1 MASDDSTSDSKK
13 SVKSS
18 TAEGLK
24 KRARIKKVK
33 VMVAHEMPSSRKN
46 QIKLAMEK
54 HVAKSANSNWDR
66 ISGHK
71 THKFQKKRVKPGT
84 MKTIKMP
91 LLDVK
96 IGDDWATSVTVIHG
110 SRPGPV
116 ITVCGGLHG
125 DELTGPS
132 AASHLLS
139 TMVCGEGGPLNPDS
153 VAGTIRIAPI
163 LNPPG
168 YLSKSRYFPDGRDIN
183 REFPGSPESNTT
195 SRVANMIWN
204 ELIKDSDYLIDLH
217 SAARGRS
224 NMPQVRANLGHPP
237 SMKIAK
243 SSGLEVI
250 LDSRPPKGSL
260 RRLANDNGIGAITY
274 EGGGANFL
282 DHESIKVAVFGVLN
296 ILKSLHVIPGNPQ
309 RPRFRLLASGSNW
322 VRANE
327 GGLLDMLV
335 KPSSFVHEGQ
345 IIATINDPQLPGAS
359 SNIVSPSTGLMIC
372 TAIHPFVTAGT
383 PVGHILPLK
392 KYAKMIMSQCN
403 SERLLKVE
411 GSLETPPWREE
422 GDVDEISIKGEW
434 SGGSVDAEWESDWQ
448 VIERD
453 SSKLEAFAEEEGQ

>member
-1 MASDDSTSDSKK
+1 MADEENPSETVKSKK
-13 SVKSS
+13 SKHSRGSKNNVK
-18 TAEGLK
+18 T
-24 KRARIKKVK
+24 KKVK

-54 HVAKSANSNWDR
+54 HVSNSDNSKWDR

-71 THKFQKKRVKPGT
+71 SHKFLNKRIKPGT
-84 MKTIKMP
+84 MRTFKMP

-116 ITVCGGLHG
+116 VTICGGLHG

-139 TMVCGEGGPLNPDS
+139 TMVTGIDGPLNPDS

-168 YLSKSRYFPDGRDIN
+168 YHSKSRYFPDGRDIN

-195 SRVANMIWN
+195 SRVAHMIWN
-204 ELIKDSDYLIDLH
+204 KLIMNSDYLIDLH

-250 LDSRPPKGSL
+250 LDSKPPKGSL

-282 DHESIKVAVFGVLN
+282 DHESIKVAVFGVIN
-296 ILKSLHVIPGNPQ
+296 ILKSLHSIPGNPQ
-309 RPRFRLLASGSNW
+309 RPRFRLLASGSTW

-335 KPSSFVHEGQ
+335 KPSSFVQEGQ

-359 SNIVSPSTGLMIC
+359 SDLISPSTGLMIC
-372 TAIHPFVTAGT
+372 TATHPFVTAGT

-392 KYAKMIMSQCN
+392 KHAKMIMSQCDDQ
-403 SERLLKVE
+403 RLLIIE

-422 GDVDEISIKGEW
+422 IDVDEIAIEGEW
-434 SGGSVDAEWESDWQ
+434 SGGSIDAEWQPDWQ
-448 VIERD
+448 ALEGNSGKV
-453 SSKLEAFAEEEGQ
+453 EAFAEEEGQ